1 MEKKFAFGHERL
13 DCYRLALEV
22 ARWAA
27 RQVLPPDRRHLRDQ
41 LVRAADS
48 MVLNIG
54 EGSGHEP
61 GAARRNHYRVAAGS
75 AGEVHSILDLVDL
88 PEGAVRQEQLRRV
101 GAMLWSMSRA

>member
-1 MEKKFAFGHERL
+1 MEKKFEFGHERL
-13 DCYRLALEV
+13 DCYRLALDV

-27 RQVLPPDRRHLRDQ
+27 KQVLPPDRRHLRDP

-54 EGSGHEP
+54 EGSGQEP

-75 AGEVHSILDLVDL
+75 AGEVHSVLDLVEF
-88 PEGAVRQEQLRRV
+88 PEGPARQEQLRRV
-101 GAMLWSMSRA
+101 GAMLWRMSRA